1 MTRVIQWATGVTG
14 MMSVRHVLR
23 RPDLDLVGVRVYH
36 PGKAGVDAGTLC
48 GLAEAG
54 IFASADRDAVIGTD
68 ADVVLYMGKVETDT
82 PGCFADVCDLL
93 ASGKNVIATG
103 SRFIHP
109 RSLHESLA
117 DGIKKAC
124 AVGGSSFLGLGLY
137 PGFVGE
143 SLVPI
148 LSRLTQ
154 RTGRINIREV
164 LNYSTYASHDLIFNA
179 MGFGHDPDDTTP
191 LLSNTEYAASAWIG
205 SATVVAQALGLEIRG
220 VEGYRDVVTT
230 PRTLSVAAG
239 EIPAGTVGAM
249 RFGVVVDCGE
259 IVLSV
264 EHLTRMADD
273 LAPDWPTEI
282 GYEVVFEGEPNM
294 RIHLVVGSEA
304 EDHAAQGCLAT
315 AMHAVNAIP
324 AVLAAPPGLY
334 DLSTIAPFAA
344 HWTRAPGAQMKS
356 DPPSTLTVA
365 PVT

>member
-14 MMSVRHVLR
+14 MMSLRHVLGR
-23 RPDLDLVGVRVYH
+23 QDLELVGVRVYDNA
-36 PGKAGVDAGTLC
+36 KTGVDAGTLC
-48 GLAEAG
+48 GLGETGLRAT
-54 IFASADRDAVIGTD
+54 ADREEIINTD

-93 ASGKNVIATG
+93 ASGKNVVATG

-117 DGIKKAC
+117 DGIESAC
-124 AVGGSSFLGLGLY
+124 TAGESSFLGLGLY

-143 SLVPI
+143 MLAPL

-154 RTGRINIREV
+154 RTSRISVREV

-179 MGFGHDPDDTTP
+179 MGFGHASDDTTP

-205 SATVVAQALGLEIRG
+205 SATVLAVALGLKIRSVNG
-220 VEGYRDVVTT
+220 FREVVTT
-230 PRTLSVAAG
+230 PRALTVAAG

-249 RFGVVVDCGE
+249 RFGVALDCGE
-259 IVLSV
+259 TTMSV

-282 GYEVVFEGEPNM
+282 GYEVAFEGEPNL
-294 RIHLVVGSEA
+294 RIHLAIGSHG
-304 EDHAAQGCLAT
+304 EDHAEQGCLAT
-315 AMHAVNAIP
+315 AMHAINAIP
-324 AVLAAPPGLY
+324 VVVAVEPGLY
-334 DLSTIAPFAA
+334 DLSTIAPFVA
-344 HWTRAPGAQMKS
+344 HWTNRTA
-356 DPPSTLTVA
+356 T
-365 PVT
+365 